1 MARTNLTVHK
11 IKETNEFC
19 ASFTTL
25 CQAVD
30 AADGAEYT
38 PTSRDGKHM
47 LLVHNKASAAK
58 TVTVL
63 SGNGLQGVAD
73 MTASIPASSYA
84 AINLES
90 GRFKNVSGEDK
101 GKFIIKG
108 EDANIEIA
116 VFELP

>member
-1 MARTNLTVHK
+1 MARTKLTVHK
-11 IKETNEFC
+11 INKASTFSET
-19 ASFTTL
+19 FTTL
-25 CQAVD
+25 MQAVD

-47 LLVHNKASAAK
+47 ILVHNKASAAK
-58 TVTVL
+58 SVTVL

-73 MTASIPASSYA
+73 MVTSIPASSYA
-84 AINLES
+84 AVNLES
-90 GRFKNVSGEDK
+90 GRFKNVSGDDK